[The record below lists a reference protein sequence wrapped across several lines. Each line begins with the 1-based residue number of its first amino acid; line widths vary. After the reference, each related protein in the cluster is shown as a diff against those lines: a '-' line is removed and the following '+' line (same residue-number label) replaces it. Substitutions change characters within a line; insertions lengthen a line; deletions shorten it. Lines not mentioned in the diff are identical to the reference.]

1 MSDKD
6 PRVRSEQAPP
16 MRVLIAEDMPITGAM
31 ARAMLEAD
39 GYLVDIVTDGAA
51 AVDAAAAGSYDIIFM
66 DVHMPLLG
74 GVSATGLIRS
84 LPGAAGKTP
93 IVAITAKN
101 SRTDRTNLLAAGM
114 CDHLCKP
121 LRKAEVLEAA
131 RTWSRPSR
139 LSSSEEA
146 SSSYRDHDGRP
157 PVLDRDRFGRD
168 QGARI
173 TLDHDP

>member
-1 MSDKD
+1 MT
-6 PRVRSEQAPP
+6 SEQTPP
-16 MRVLIAEDMPITGAM
+16 RRVLIAEDMAITGAM

-51 AVDAAAAGSYDIIFM
+51 AVDAAAAGCYDIIFM

-74 GVSATGLIRS
+74 GVSATRRIRS

-93 IVAITAKN
+93 IVAMTAKN
-101 SRTDRTNLLAAGM
+101 SRTDRINLLAAGM

-131 RTWSRPSR
+131 RAWSRPSQ
-139 LSSSEEA
+139 LSCSEEA
-146 SSSYRDHDGRP
+146 SFSCRDHDRRP
-157 PVLDRDRFGRD
+157 PVLEYALIGRD
-168 QGARI
+168 EDARI
-173 TLDHDP
+173 TLGHDS